1 MTSLIGQTINN
12 RYRVEALLGDGGMG
26 AVYRAYDL
34 NLDRQVAIK
43 LMHAQFARQ
52 GEFRARLIQEAQTAA
67 KLDHPSVVQIYD
79 FGNSELG
86 LFIAMEF
93 VSGGSLRDHLKRL
106 QTLRKYLP
114 MNQSLQ
120 IVAQIADALDYAHRR
135 GIIHRD
141 IKPGNVLLK
150 KLSRPDTPGEQP
162 FRAMLTDF
170 GLVKLQEGSNMTQTG
185 ATLGTP
191 TYMSPEQ
198 CAGEDLDGRT
208 DIYSLGVV
216 LYELVTNRLPFTMR
230 TLTEAVA
237 VHTKGEMPPS
247 VRSVRADIPP
257 FIDAIIS
264 KALAKEREARYA
276 DAGEMTAALQG
287 AIVSLEGAPTQIMH
301 REEMDILEQV
311 KEPPHGYELHIE
323 TPGHPTS
330 VFSMTKPV
338 VTLGRNADNDVVLPA
353 DGVSR
358 HHARLQATA
367 LGWEVIDLGGIN
379 GTWLDERRLRASDDT
394 PIGPGSRLRIGPYE
408 LLLQGPEIAVQELD
422 FGEDEVV
429 SGATTPA
436 LENTAVATTAPSPQE
451 PLALFLPVDTI
462 SVGPGQAVELKV
474 EIVNR
479 SEKANRVSLRVQ
491 GVPASWIKSPGEF
504 VTVMAN
510 DSVQLTIQIQPPRQR
525 GTPTGRQRLRLELI
539 SQQHPDLKLGI
550 NASLLV
556 GGFVAFEARIDPE
569 QVRLPGIVTV
579 AVENTG
585 NAASDFSIVA
595 RDRQRAI
602 RFHGEKGRIRLQP
615 GQIANVELE
624 LEARQKGMFSSGEL
638 YPFEVEIFST
648 AGGRQVLAGE
658 VRPGAVIPP
667 GIMYAGLFIII
678 VACILGALILLSNRQ
693 PLISRA
699 TETPTVL
706 VDITGTAV
714 AASETIAAATSL
726 AGTAVTVGDADGDG
740 LSDAQEI
747 QIQTDPNNPDSDGDG
762 IRDGDEVLIYGS
774 DPLRR
779 DTDGDILPDGDEINV
794 YKTDPRKVDT
804 DGDGI
809 PDGTELTQGSDP
821 LIPET
826 PTPGPTATETATIQ
840 VTPSATL
847 PPSLTPTITNTPLP
861 STTPTQ
867 TPTATNTPTPTQT
880 QPPTATPTHT
890 NTPTITPTATNTP
903 LPVPSLTCL
912 ATPPTIDGSFQITE
926 WPSTPLFQF
935 KPGDNTARLVQV
947 YAGRGTTQYYLAF
960 LINDNTVDAGD
971 SLRLYF
977 DTTNNGGDPDTADRF
992 FQFGRDKS
1000 ISIWAGSG
1008 SNSDGQNWNASYTSP
1023 NWTAVIGEPGGNQWV
1038 VEMAVDVAELNALTN
1053 PFGLMTQVVYTGDLA
1068 TWPEGAVGTNPTTWQ
1083 DVNNITCP

>member
-1 MTSLIGQTINN
+1 M
-12 RYRVEALLGDGGMG
+12 
-26 AVYRAYDL
+26 
-34 NLDRQVAIK
+34 
-43 LMHAQFARQ
+43 
-52 GEFRARLIQEAQTAA
+52 
-67 KLDHPSVVQIYD
+67 
-79 FGNSELG
+79 
-86 LFIAMEF
+86 
-93 VSGGSLRDHLKRL
+93 
-106 QTLRKYLP
+106 
-114 MNQSLQ
+114 
-120 IVAQIADALDYAHRR
+120 
-135 GIIHRD
+135 
-141 IKPGNVLLK
+141 
-150 KLSRPDTPGEQP
+150 
-162 FRAMLTDF
+162 
-170 GLVKLQEGSNMTQTG
+170 
-185 ATLGTP
+185 
-191 TYMSPEQ
+191 
-198 CAGEDLDGRT
+198 
-208 DIYSLGVV
+208 
-216 LYELVTNRLPFTMR
+216 
-230 TLTEAVA
+230 
-237 VHTKGEMPPS
+237 
-247 VRSVRADIPP
+247 
-257 FIDAIIS
+257 
-264 KALAKEREARYA
+264 AKEPEARYA
-276 DAGEMTAALQG
+276 DAGEMTTALQG

-330 VFSMTKPV
+330 VFSMIKPV
-338 VTLGRNADNDVVLPA
+338 VTLGRNADNDVVLPV

-379 GTWLDERRLRASDDT
+379 GTWLDERRLRASDAT

-408 LLLQGPEIAVQELD
+408 LVLQGPEIAIQELD

-436 LENTAVATTAPSPQE
+436 LENTAVSTTAPSPQE
-451 PLALFLPVDTI
+451 PLAIFLPVDTI

-479 SEKANRVSLRVQ
+479 SEQADRVSLRVQ
-491 GVPASWIKSPGEF
+491 GIPASWIKSPGEF
-504 VTVMAN
+504 VTLMAN
-510 DSVQLTIQIQPPRQR
+510 DSVQLNVQIQPPRQR
-525 GTPTGRQRLRLELI
+525 GTPTGRQRLRLELV
-539 SQQHPDLKLGI
+539 SQQQPDLKLGV

-569 QVRLPGIVTV
+569 QIRLPGIVTV
-579 AVENTG
+579 VVENTG

-638 YPFEVEIFST
+638 YPFEVEVFST
-648 AGGRQVLAGE
+648 DGGRQVLAGE
-658 VRPGAVIPP
+658 VRPGALIPP
-667 GIMYAGLFIII
+667 GILYAGLFVII
-678 VACILGALILLSNRQ
+678 VSCILGALILLTNRE
-693 PLISRA
+693 PLVGRA
-699 TETPTVL
+699 TETSTVL
-706 VDITGTAV
+706 VDMTGTAV

-726 AGTAVTVGDADGDG
+726 AGTAVTDGDADGDG

-747 QIQTDPNNPDSDGDG
+747 QIKTDPNNPDSDGDG
-762 IRDGDEVLIYGS
+762 IRDGDEVLIYGT

-794 YKTDPRKVDT
+794 YKTDPRKIDT

-821 LIPET
+821 LVAET
-826 PTPGPTATETATIQ
+826 PTPGPTATETATVQ

-847 PPSLTPTITNTPLP
+847 PPSLTPTITNTPPP
-861 STTPTQ
+861 STTPTH

-880 QPPTATPTHT
+880 QPPTATPTST

-903 LPVPSLTCL
+903 LPVPSLACL
-912 ATPPTIDGSFQITE
+912 ATPPAVDGSFQITE
-926 WPSTPLFQF
+926 WPGTPLFQF
-935 KPGDNTARLVQV
+935 QPGNNLARLVQV
-947 YAGRGTTQYYLAF
+947 YAGRDAAQYYLAF
-960 LINDNTVDAGD
+960 LINDDKADASD